1 MGSKQIP
8 QSSAIGFLTTERW
21 GRGHGV
27 GGGVEEAGVLGWGGT
42 VAVAVAA
49 AVVVVI
55 VVVVV
60 VVVVVAP
67 RWECEE
73 LEVVGDV
80 TTASALCCR
89 VGVVGG
95 VWRCETGS
103 EVSSCGGV
111 ETGWAEER
119 PGDAGGVE

>member
-42 VAVAVAA
+42 VAVAVAVAA
-49 AVVVVI
+49 AVA
-55 VVVVV
+55 
-60 VVVVVAP
+60 VAL
-67 RWECEE
+67 RWEREE

-80 TTASALCCR
+80 TTAGALRCW

-95 VWRCETGS
+95 VGRCGTGS

-119 PGDAGGVE
+119 PGEAGGVE